1 MAEQPTLKLMYFN
14 FPGKAGAIRM
24 ALNYCGLEFEDYR
37 FKDDRS
43 DFTEMKTDGT
53 SPFGQ
58 APMLQVGGAKPA
70 LAQSVAILR
79 YVAKLAPASE
89 LYPADPLVAHAVD
102 ALCDQEKDF
111 WTGQAVSKYT
121 ARFGFGALNEEANA
135 PLLEQIRQ
143 TVTDEIKPRH
153 LANVEAM
160 MKAGGTQVRVVLLAL
175 LSVRVLRSGCH

>member
-1 MAEQPTLKLMYFN
+1 MAEQPALKLMYFN

-24 ALNYCGLEFEDYR
+24 ALHYCGLAFEDYR

-43 DFTEMKTDGT
+43 DFAEMKTDGT

-58 APMLQVGGAKPA
+58 CPMLQVDGAKPA

-79 YVAKLAPASE
+79 YVAKLAPATG
-89 LYPADPLVAHAVD
+89 LYPEEPLLAHAVD

-111 WTGQAVSKYT
+111 WTGAAVSKYT
-121 ARFGFGALNEEANA
+121 ARFGFGALDNEANA
-135 PLLEQIRQ
+135 PLLAEIRQ
-143 TVTDEIKPRH
+143 AVNDEVKPRH

-160 MKAGGTQVRVVLLAL
+160 MKAGGTQVYYTLY
-175 LSVRVLRSGCH
+175 C

>member
-1 MAEQPTLKLMYFN
+1 
-14 FPGKAGAIRM
+14 
-24 ALNYCGLEFEDYR
+24 
-37 FKDDRS
+37 
-43 DFTEMKTDGT
+43 
-53 SPFGQ
+53 
-58 APMLQVGGAKPA
+58 
-70 LAQSVAILR
+70 
-79 YVAKLAPASE
+79 
-89 LYPADPLVAHAVD
+89 VAHAVD

-175 LSVRVLRSGCH
+175 LSVRVLCSGCH